1 MPTRNINLTDHYD
14 EFLARQL
21 DSGRFNNASEV
32 VRAGLSMLEKFEKE
46 EAAKLE
52 ALRATTDR
60 ARAEIDNGEYLGLSS
75 GEAIGAFFNDMKA
88 TYRNS
93 SKT

>member
-1 MPTRNINLTDHYD
+1 
-14 EFLARQL
+14 
-21 DSGRFNNASEV
+21 
-32 VRAGLSMLEKFEKE
+32 MLETSEKE

-52 ALRATTDR
+52 ALRATADR
-60 ARAEIDNGEYLGLSS
+60 ARAEIDNGEYLELSS
-75 GEAIGAFFNDMKA
+75 GEAIGAFFNDMKV